1 MLQFP
6 VEDAN
11 AGDYIKAGVFGKYA
25 LPKAKEYVESGFKS
39 LNGKDTELYKNS
51 KIKYDTLK
59 EYIENRNEK
68 VNGKSKSNKEKIN
81 IIKKL
86 PVSTDQKWEMYKSD
100 ILSTTEKK
108 DGLTELQEYEKMLK
122 QGFSKGTL
130 MQWYDISKI
139 ESDKDSKGEAID
151 GSKQGKQALSIMK
164 LNISNSQKNKLL
176 SLLTTSKNPETV
188 DTLSRL
194 TKTEKAYTDYFALNK
209 SDMFYQVTI
218 SRDDMQDIQD
228 LGINQDEFMKY
239 AQNIGNIKSE
249 KDSNGKTISG
259 SKKKNVAN
267 YINSLNLSSVEKA
280 ILFAKAGY
288 ADKNYK
294 QSVYQY
300 INKQNLSASR
310 KKEIW
315 ESLGYK

>member
-11 AGDYIKAGVFGKYA
+11 AGDYIKAGIFGKYA

-39 LNGKDTELYKNS
+39 LNGQDTELYKNS

-86 PVSTDQKWEMYKSD
+86 PVSTDQKWEIYKSD

-108 DGLTELQEYEKMLK
+108 DGLTELQEYENMLK

-130 MQWYDISKI
+130 MQWYDISRI

-194 TKTEKAYTDYFALNK
+194 TKTEKAYKDYFALNK

-239 AQNIGNIKSE
+239 AENIGNIKGE

-259 SKKKNVAN
+259 SKKSAVWN
-267 YINSLNLSSVEKA
+267 YINDLKLSPVEKS

-288 ADKNYK
+288 TDKNYK
-294 QSVYQY
+294 QSVYNY
-300 INKQNLSASR
+300 INKQKLSASR
-310 KKEIW
+310 KQEIW